1 MSLILSEEAIKNN
14 SSSIEEVLTLLM
26 LHYNVDYE
34 LTKEKLIDKQLI
46 TRNTGADT
54 LTYEGYFLTYKA
66 YELIESMRA
75 ESVVVNSKR
84 DLETLAKELKN
95 VFPKGTK
102 YGTNS
107 PWTEGVS
114 LIVKRLKRFIS
125 KYDNKEH
132 YSNEDIID
140 AAKRYV
146 ESFNG
151 DYSYMRTLK
160 YFIWAEKC
168 NRAGEVEST
177 SDLLTYLENKGEENV
192 ERDIGNILI

>member
-75 ESVVVNSKR
+75 ESVDVNSKR

-125 KYDNKEH
+125 K
-132 YSNEDIID
+132 
-140 AAKRYV
+140 
-146 ESFNG
+146 
-151 DYSYMRTLK
+151 
-160 YFIWAEKC
+160 
-168 NRAGEVEST
+168 
-177 SDLLTYLENKGEENV
+177 
-192 ERDIGNILI
+192 